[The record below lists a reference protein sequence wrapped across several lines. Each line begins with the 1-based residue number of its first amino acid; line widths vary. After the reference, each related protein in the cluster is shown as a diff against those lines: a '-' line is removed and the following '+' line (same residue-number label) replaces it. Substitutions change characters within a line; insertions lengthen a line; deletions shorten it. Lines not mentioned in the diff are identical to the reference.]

1 MEIEKFSFRTPKGV
15 LTVKLD
21 EKLIPTFQERF
32 ISVSEAIAILCW
44 GIKNNQIELIG
55 YEKKDVG

>member
-1 MEIEKFSFRTPKGV
+1 MEIEKFTFKTPKGV

-21 EKLIPTFQERF
+21 EKLASTYQERF
-32 ISVSEAIAILCW
+32 IAASEVIAILCW

-55 YEKKDVG
+55 YEKKDV